1 MPNHEDEMVPPSSE
15 SEQTPLTAAERIS
28 KALRRR
34 KKRNRVR
41 RVAGKCL
48 GIALIATLLI
58 LAVVLI
64 YRNWDFFQPDSF
76 RESVTVQSN
85 SKSLMKIG
93 GAIDIV
99 TGNTAQYLPFA
110 SGLAVITT
118 TNVRYATETGEEGF
132 LADVTLTRP
141 SAVTAEDGLV
151 VYDRGGTTVIS
162 ASKTGILAEAEAVG
176 NCISAAIND
185 SGSIAVVSEC
195 EGYLSA
201 VAVYDRQLNRR
212 YLWKTPEYFVANAC
226 VSENGKWLAVSVVT
240 TESYRLISKVL
251 IFDLRK
257 EGVAAEVNLGD
268 VPVVGLL
275 ENDAG
280 LLVVTE
286 TDAVT
291 MDWGGTVRTSVSF
304 GGDRVCGLEWDE
316 KTAFVLLSAQ
326 NDATVRYRL
335 VHLDASGAQNA
346 AITLTCDIQAIS
358 VGNGMLALLSGSQI
372 RMYDRELSIQKYI
385 SPEPGVTNIVTM
397 RDNKLVMIT
406 AQELFVA

>member
-1 MPNHEDEMVPPSSE
+1 MPNHENEMGQPAPAP
-15 SEQTPLTAAERIS
+15 EQTPLTAAERIS

-34 KKRNRVR
+34 KKRNRIR
-41 RVAGKCL
+41 HVAGKCL
-48 GIALIATLLI
+48 GIAVVATLLI
-58 LAVVLI
+58 LAVVMI
-64 YRNWDFFQPDSF
+64 YRNWDFFQPNSF

-132 LADVTLTRP
+132 LSDVTLTRP
-141 SAVTAEDGLV
+141 AAATADDGLV

-162 ASKTGILAEAEAVG
+162 AAKSGILAETEAVG
-176 NCISAAIND
+176 NCISAKINHA
-185 SGSIAVVSEC
+185 GSIAVVSEC

-212 YLWKTPEYFVANAC
+212 YLWKTPEYFAVNAV
-226 VSENGKWLAVSVVT
+226 VSENGKWLATSVVT
-240 TESYRLISKVL
+240 TESYQLISKIL

-257 EGVAAEVNLGD
+257 EGVVAELNLGA

-291 MDWGGTVRTSVSF
+291 LDWTGIVNANVSF
-304 GGDRVCGLEWDE
+304 QGDQVCGMETDG
-316 KTAFVLLSAQ
+316 KTAFVLLTAK

-335 VHLDASGAQNA
+335 VHLDAAGSQNA
-346 AITLTCDIQAIS
+346 AIKLNCDIQAIS
-358 VGNGMLALLSGSQI
+358 AGDGMLALLTGNQI

-385 SPEPGVTNIVTM
+385 SPEPGVTNIVMM